1 LPIELGWPPSLVSC
15 ITPVFRPSYA
25 WMKEVGNA
33 RQLKLRA
40 ITLWAFDH
48 VNLYGLALAVSRA
61 RHAFYIK

>member
-1 LPIELGWPPSLVSC
+1 VSC

-33 RQLKLRA
+33 RQLQFRA

-48 VNLYGLALAVSRA
+48 VNLYGLALSIGRA